1 MQRILHCMILI
12 AGSLAIASTSN
23 AESQHSGTIKVDG
36 SSTVYPITE
45 AVAEDFGK
53 ANPSV
58 KVTVGISGTGGG
70 FKKFCAGDTAI
81 SNASRPI
88 KQSEIEMCQ
97 KAGIEYVEIPVAYD
111 ALSIIVNKNN
121 TWASDITTAELKKL
135 WEPEAQG
142 KITNWNQIRASWPDK
157 PIKLYGPGTD
167 SGTYDYFTEAIM
179 GKEDLSRG
187 DYTSSEDDNVI
198 VQGVSRDPNALG
210 FLGLAY
216 YEENQSK
223 LKAIPVND
231 GIDTNGAGA
240 VMPKTSTVLDGSYS
254 PLARPLFI
262 YAQSKELEKPE
273 VKAFV
278 DYFLKEGKS
287 LSEEV
292 GYVSLPGNLYEL
304 AQRRVDSRLA
314 GSVFSGHGAKA
325 GVSLAKLYED
335 AEKAK

>member
-1 MQRILHCMILI
+1 MQRIINCMILLS
-12 AGSLAIASTSN
+12 GCLVLTSSSY
-23 AESQHSGTIKVDG
+23 AESKFSGTIKIDG

-53 ANPSV
+53 ANPDL
-58 KVTVGISGTGGG
+58 KITVGISGTGGG
-70 FKKFCAGDTAI
+70 FKKFCTGETAI

-88 KQSEIEMCQ
+88 KQTEIEACQ
-97 KAGIEYVEIPVAYD
+97 KAGVDYVEIPVAYD

-157 PIKLYGPGTD
+157 PIKLFGPGTD

-179 GKEDLSRG
+179 GKEDQSRG

-216 YEENQSK
+216 YEENQNK
-223 LKAIPVND
+223 LKALPVND
-231 GIDTNGAGA
+231 GNDANGSGA
-240 VMPKTSTVLDGSYS
+240 VMPKASTVLDGSYA

-278 DYFLKEGKS
+278 DYFLKQGKS

-292 GYVSLPGNLYEL
+292 GYVSLPGNLYEI
-304 AQRRVDSRLA
+304 AQRRVDTRLA
-314 GSVFSGHGAKA
+314 GSVFSGQGAKA
-325 GVSLAKLYED
+325 GISLAKLYED
-335 AEKAK
+335 AAKAK

>member
-1 MQRILHCMILI
+1 MQRKLRCMILI
-12 AGSLAIASTSN
+12 AGCLSLASPVS
-23 AESQHSGTIKVDG
+23 AESQYSGTIKVDG

-53 ANPSV
+53 ANPNV

-70 FKKFCAGDTAI
+70 FKKFCAGETAVT
-81 SNASRPI
+81 NASRPI
-88 KQSEIEMCQ
+88 KQSEIEACQ
-97 KAGIEYVEIPVAYD
+97 KAGVDYVEIPVAYD

-121 TWASDITTAELKKL
+121 TWASDITVAELKKL

-142 KITNWNQIRASWPDK
+142 KITKWNQIRASWPDK
-157 PIKLYGPGTD
+157 PIKLFGPGTD

-216 YEENQSK
+216 YEENASK
-223 LKAIPVND
+223 LKALPVND
-231 GIDTNGAGA
+231 GNDANGAGA
-240 VMPKTSTVLDGSYS
+240 ILPNTATVLDGSYT

-262 YAQSKELEKPE
+262 YAQAKELGRPE
-273 VKAFV
+273 VKGFV
-278 DYFLKEGKS
+278 DYFLKEGKT

-292 GYVSLPGNLYEL
+292 GYVSLPGNLYEI